1 VNNRCRRVL
10 GAVLAAVAAVPVVTT
25 TASAEPAASEYPV
38 VRGVVRDNVDM
49 AHSPLTAQEFAH
61 NRSAPAP
68 AADFVRGIDVS
79 KFQHATDIDW
89 AQVAGSGVRFVGIK
103 ASEGNYYQN
112 PYFVADQN
120 GARAA
125 GMYAF
130 AYHFGTPNDTN
141 GTVQADY
148 FIDRAQYLPDGKT
161 LNPVLD
167 IEYNPYLDSANRCYN
182 KTAAELVVWIR
193 DFLNEVTRRAGV
205 PAMIYTSPGFWNECV
220 GNSSA
225 FGANALWIANYNVAS
240 PAIPPGWANWTLW
253 QYSQTTTVPGISG
266 NVDGDYVNG
275 GEAAL
280 AALATKTGGYTA
292 TSPTRVLDTRN
303 SGALGNGGV
312 VTVDLSGL
320 LPATA
325 TAAVL
330 NVTGIAASTTYVT
343 VWPNGRP
350 RPGVSNLNL
359 VAGDVRPNL
368 VTVQVG
374 ADRKVSLY
382 NNAGSTNLLADLAG
396 YYATD
401 ATGLYTAQSSLRVL
415 DTRSGAG
422 ALGPQTKITL
432 DLSAKVPA
440 SATAVTL
447 NLTGVGATQPTF
459 VSAWPTGQPRP
470 NVSSLN
476 LNNGNATPNLVT
488 VKLGTNQSVD
498 LFNNAGSV
506 HLIADLAGYYSPD
519 AGSKFI
525 AVTPQRLV
533 DTRGGGVS
541 WQPVTGGG
549 NAIALSLLNPLPST
563 ATSAIMNVTGIAP
576 TTDTFVSVY
585 PRTTTAP
592 TRPGSSNL
600 NLVAGQTVPNLVSV
614 GMGTNTDVWLF
625 NNAGSIN
632 LIADLAG
639 YFVP

>member
-1 VNNRCRRVL
+1 MNNRYRRVL
-10 GAVLAAVAAVPVVTT
+10 VGVLAAVVTT
-25 TASAEPAASEYPV
+25 PLVAATASAEPATSEYPV
-38 VRGVVRDNVDM
+38 VRGVVRDNVDH
-49 AHSPLTAQEFAH
+49 AHSPLTAQEFAGK
-61 NRSAPAP
+61 RTAAP
-68 AADFVRGIDVS
+68 AADYVRGIDVS
-79 KFQHATDIDW
+79 RFQHTTDINW
-89 AQVAGSGVRFVGIK
+89 SQVAGSGVRFVGIK
-103 ASEGNYYQN
+103 ASEGDYYQN
-112 PYFVADQN
+112 PYFVADQD

-130 AYHFGTPNDTN
+130 AYHFGTPNDSS

-167 IEYNPYLDSANRCYN
+167 IEYNPYLDSANRCYG

-193 DFLNEVTRRAGV
+193 DFLNEVTRRTGV

-220 GNSSA
+220 GNSTA
-225 FGANALWIANYNVAS
+225 FGTSPLWIANYGVAS
-240 PAIPPGWANWTLW
+240 PTVPPGWPTWTLW
-253 QYSQTTTVPGISG
+253 QYSQTTSVPGITG
-266 NVDGDYVNG
+266 DVDGNYVQG

-280 AALATKTGGYTA
+280 EALATKVAGFTA
-292 TSPTRVLDTRN
+292 TSPTRVLDTR
-303 SGALGNGGV
+303 SSSALGNGGV
-312 VTVDLSGL
+312 VTVDLSGQ

-330 NVTGIAASTTYVT
+330 NVTGIATSSTFVT

-350 RPGVSNLNL
+350 RPNVSNLNL

-374 ADRKVSLY
+374 TDRKVSLY
-382 NNAGSTNLLADLAG
+382 NNVGSTNLLVDLAG

-401 ATGLYTAQSSLRVL
+401 ATGLYTARSPQRVL
-415 DTRSGAG
+415 DTRTGSGPLG
-422 ALGPQTKITL
+422 AQGKITV
-432 DLSAKVPA
+432 DLSAQVPA

-447 NLTGVGATQPTF
+447 NLTGVGASQPTF

-470 NVSSLN
+470 NASSLN
-476 LNNGNATPNLVT
+476 LNNANATPNLVT
-488 VKLGTNQSVD
+488 VKLGTNRSVD
-498 LFNNAGSV
+498 LFNNAGTV
-506 HLIADLAGYYSPD
+506 NLIADLAGYYSPD
-519 AGSKFI
+519 TGSKFI

-533 DTRGGGVS
+533 DTRSGGVS
-541 WQPVTGGG
+541 WQAVSGGG
-549 NAIALSLLNPLPST
+549 NAFALSLLNPLPTT
-563 ATSAIMNVTGIAP
+563 ATSALMNVTGIAP

-585 PRTTTAP
+585 PRTGTTP
-592 TRPGSSNL
+592 PRPGSSNL

-639 YFVP
+639 YFVV